1 MLSFLSLQR
10 LVFFF
15 FSSVHQFFM
24 CLCFFVY
31 VPKGGGSLISDSVG
45 PLTVRIS
52 KRSSL
57 IRPVLSSSISIKPS
71 ELREQRCR
79 ANIFVLLSISIMIQ
93 FVSSSQQLAGN
104 QQGKN
109 KTVFLSF
116 DLVIYQFFICLF
128 IDMCVYMLHFLMQT
142 QAVCVYVI
150 VSCTAVFTLC
160 TLDSLKT
167 VKSLHKGSGVWAC
180 LIVDTCWDM
189 AAAGLII
196 SIT

>member
-1 MLSFLSLQR
+1 MLSFLFLQR

-15 FSSVHQFFM
+15 FCALVFHVFV
-24 CLCFFVY
+24 FFVY

-71 ELREQRCR
+71 ELREHRCR

-142 QAVCVYVI
+142 
-150 VSCTAVFTLC
+150 
-160 TLDSLKT
+160 
-167 VKSLHKGSGVWAC
+167 
-180 LIVDTCWDM
+180 
-189 AAAGLII
+189 
-196 SIT
+196 